1 MRLRR
6 LDGVAKMVEH
16 TEIAPVLS
24 CQFIGGPGEIP
35 GLVDNLLGV
44 DGLSGLPSLPTPET
58 LEILGLAL
66 NEVLHSITDIAGRQT
81 AGDASSVEL
90 WVEQTLV
97 ILCVRFRGAPLP
109 DWLLQNWDRA
119 QEPAVLAPSID
130 CGWGWLLVRE
140 ALDAVSHGWRGSE
153 QLLFLEKRI

>member
-1 MRLRR
+1 M
-6 LDGVAKMVEH
+6 VAH
-16 TEIAPVLS
+16 SEIAPVLL
-24 CQFIGGPGEIP
+24 CRFAGGPGDIP
-35 GLVDNLLGV
+35 SIVDNLLGL
-44 DGLSGLPSLPTPET
+44 DGLASLPAVPTPET

-66 NEVLHSITDIAGRQT
+66 NEVLHSITEIAGPQNE
-81 AGDASSVEL
+81 GDASSVEL
-90 WVEQTLV
+90 WIEETLV

-140 ALDAVSHGWRGSE
+140 ALDAVNHGWRGSE

>member
-1 MRLRR
+1 M
-6 LDGVAKMVEH
+6 VAH

-24 CQFIGGPGEIP
+24 CRFLGGPGDIP
-35 GLVDNLLGV
+35 GLVENLLGCG
-44 DGLSGLPSLPTPET
+44 GLAGLPSQPTPET

-66 NEVLHSITDIAGRQT
+66 NEILHSITEISGRQT
-81 AGDASSVEL
+81 EGDASSVEL
-90 WVEQTLV
+90 WVEETLV
-97 ILCVRFRGAPLP
+97 ILCIRFRGAPLP
-109 DWLLQNWDRA
+109 DWLMQNWDRA
-119 QEPAVLAPSID
+119 QEPAVLAPTID

>member
-1 MRLRR
+1 
-6 LDGVAKMVEH
+6 MVEH

-24 CQFIGGPGEIP
+24 CRFVGGAGDIP
-35 GLVDNLLGV
+35 KLVEDLLGAG
-44 DGLSGLPSLPTPET
+44 GLAGLPSLPTPET

-66 NEVLHSITDIAGRQT
+66 NEVLHSITEISGRQT
-81 AGDASSVEL
+81 VGDASSVEL
-90 WVEQTLV
+90 WVEETLV

-153 QLLFLEKRI
+153 QLLFLEKRV